1 MEASS
6 VVEDDERVILVCT
19 DPDSLEPQTPDQE
32 HLLLTATDILTW
44 DLPNILTFNTLKVH
58 AHRSRLIEQSSYFRG
73 LLGRSFSESCLSS
86 ITVKWDIGVFIQIL
100 KHIYDCSLDVTSE
113 NFLPLYEGAFYFGV
127 ETLILKCESWFSEV
141 SSPEGFQSARLPM
154 EDMIQIWKF
163 GLEHASD
170 FIVNLCVG
178 CLARNFMWAKHNMFF
193 KRIPHELLLSSVKH
207 PHLTVDSNMEDLE
220 CQSKDEDNCYEILKQ
235 IRLDLL
241 ALWFAAGKR
250 NTSHFRQLAEESIAS
265 IFRLL
270 TIPLMGSQD
279 IFGYSDLQHLKI
291 RLTEYSKKV
300 DLSNCPQITP
310 AILLLSLLPSSYIMD
325 PAKKKIIEK
334 FFINSGRPSKD
345 RHVFPQRLLQTTTFE
360 GVQEVDISKCWR
372 LLIEHAVDY
381 FCKSFP
387 CLRIL
392 KAAYLLNIGTIS
404 FLQLLEKFP
413 LVCEIDLTVDS
424 TPVIP
429 ALFTILSS
437 NPALIP
443 PVPQKASIIN
453 NKAVE
458 IMPFYKFGPPL
469 SNVTRLTLEGRTDV
483 CDSVLLYISRFCVS
497 LCHLNIKG
505 CISVT
510 DVGISDLICRCR
522 KLNSIVVCDTSFGIN
537 SVQALSSAISDGG
550 NTSSMHSREKHFNSV
565 ASNLQELHMGGC
577 KGVSDSS
584 LLELMSQTQLLKS
597 LCLRGTDLVDQALYN
612 FLGSSL
618 EMLDVSNTK
627 ISGAALAHVI
637 HRNLSLKCLKA
648 KDCRNLFPDNSCI
661 KKRECCFF
669 SLHEELHAG
678 FRKTYSLE
686 EIEFGWGFSTSSLSA
701 MEPIMM
707 SLKTIH
713 IGLGGML
720 GEDALRKLPS
730 TCPLLEKIILH
741 FQVISDAILTNMVS
755 SLVNLQE
762 LSLCYCFG
770 DISMSSFKF
779 SMQSLTKLRLER
791 VTPWMTNADLL
802 ILSQNCKNLVELS
815 LLGCP
820 SLNSD
825 SQEIIS
831 HGWPGLVSI
840 HLEECG
846 EVTSNGVSAFF
857 YCKALED
864 LLLRHN
870 GHGLQRNFIFKAASE
885 MPLLRK
891 LSLDVC
897 DASEGDFDI
906 PDVSHCST
914 IVSSNYLLFK
924 FLSYHPNLGRYLKSL
939 YVNAERYLVDSVVVC
954 MFNYVFTCSKAPS
967 PPLFL
972 YLGFSMQTDTR

>member
-178 CLARNFMWAKHNMFF
+178 CLARNF
-193 KRIPHELLLSSVKH
+193 
-207 PHLTVDSNMEDLE
+207 
-220 CQSKDEDNCYEILKQ
+220 

-906 PDVSHCST
+906 PDYANRYSLST
-914 IVSSNYLLFK
+914 VKIARCKSQRCAF
-924 FLSYHPNLGRYLKSL
+924 NLPAPPRRSVHVESL
-939 YVNAERYLVDSVVVC
+939 VLVWNCRDLTRTVVKERL
-954 MFNYVFTCSKAPS
+954 
-967 PPLFL
+967 
-972 YLGFSMQTDTR
+972 